1 MENKKSVSELMG
13 ITMEKVKEMV
23 DINSIIGEP
32 IKVDENITIIP
43 ISKVSFGFAS
53 GGSDLPNKLSR
64 DLFGGGAGAG
74 VSIKPEG
81 FLVINNG
88 EVKMIS
94 ATTSSD
100 PISSAINAVPGV
112 VEKING
118 FISKKKKGESVDEN
132 ATDEIKDILDESV
145 EFDG

>member
-1 MENKKSVSELMG
+1 MENKETKTEKPISELMG

-23 DINSIIGEP
+23 DINSVIGEP
-32 IKVDENITIIP
+32 IKIDDKITIIP

-64 DLFGGGAGAG
+64 DLFGGGGGAG

-81 FLVINNG
+81 FLVINDGN
-88 EVKMIS
+88 VQMIQAEPS
-94 ATTSSD
+94 AD
-100 PISSAINAVPGV
+100 PISSIISNAPNIV
-112 VEKING
+112 
-118 FISKKKKGESVDEN
+118 SKLGKMFGKNKKSESNEDSE
-132 ATDEIKDILDESV
+132 

>member
-1 MENKKSVSELMG
+1 MENKEAKNQKPISELMG

-23 DINSIIGEP
+23 DINSIVGEP
-32 IKVDENITIIP
+32 IKIDDKITIIP

-81 FLVINNG
+81 FLVINDGCVNM
-88 EVKMIS
+88 VQAS
-94 ATTSSD
+94 VSD
-100 PISSAINAVPGV
+100 SLAGSII
-112 VEKING
+112 
-118 FISKKKKGESVDEN
+118 EN
-132 ATDEIKDILDESV
+132 APNIVNKVGNFFKKDKNKDSLNIDNTDSE

>member
-1 MENKKSVSELMG
+1 MENKEAKKEKPISELMG

-23 DINSIIGEP
+23 DINSIVGEP
-32 IKVDENITIIP
+32 IKVDEKITIIP
-43 ISKVSFGFAS
+43 ISKVSFGFVS

-81 FLVINNG
+81 FIVINDG
-88 EVKMIS
+88 DVQMIH
-94 ATTSSD
+94 ALPDSD
-100 PISSAINAVPGV
+100 PISRIINNAPNLVNKLSDV
-112 VEKING
+112 
-118 FISKKKKGESVDEN
+118 FSKKKKKDDV
-132 ATDEIKDILDESV
+132 EIIDDSD

>member
-1 MENKKSVSELMG
+1 MENKETKKEKPVSELMG

-32 IKVDENITIIP
+32 IKIDDKITIIP

-81 FLVINNG
+81 FLVINDG
-88 EVKMIS
+88 DVQMIQ
-94 ATTSSD
+94 
-100 PISSAINAVPGV
+100 AVPSTDAV
-112 VEKING
+112 SSIINNAPNLV
-118 FISKKKKGESVDEN
+118 SKLGKMFKKNKDSSGDDKDEVS
-132 ATDEIKDILDESV
+132 E

>member
-1 MENKKSVSELMG
+1 MENKEPKKEIKKEKPLSELMG

-23 DINSIIGEP
+23 DINSIVGEP
-32 IKVDENITIIP
+32 IKVNEKITIIP

-64 DLFGGGAGAG
+64 ELFGGGAGAG

-81 FLVINNG
+81 FIVINDG
-88 EVKMIS
+88 DVKMIQAS
-94 ATTSSD
+94 KSSD
-100 PISSAINAVPGV
+100 PINAV
-112 VEKING
+112 I
-118 FISKKKKGESVDEN
+118 EN
-132 ATDEIKDILDESV
+132 APALIKKVSNIFNKEKKEESDGNSEDFE

>member
-1 MENKKSVSELMG
+1 MENKETKKEKPVSELMG

-23 DINSIIGEP
+23 DINSIVGEP
-32 IKVDENITIIP
+32 IKIDDKITIIP

-81 FLVINNG
+81 FLVINDG
-88 EVKMIS
+88 DVQMIQAVPS
-94 ATTSSD
+94 TD
-100 PISSAINAVPGV
+100 PISSIISNAPNLVNKLGKMFGKNKDSS
-112 VEKING
+112 EKEV
-118 FISKKKKGESVDEN
+118 SE
-132 ATDEIKDILDESV
+132 

>member
-1 MENKKSVSELMG
+1 MENNNKKEKPISELMG

-32 IKVDENITIIP
+32 IVINEKITIIP

-53 GGSDLPNKLSR
+53 GGSDLPNKLSK

-81 FLVINNG
+81 FLVINDG
-88 EVKMIS
+88 EVKMIP
-94 ATTSSD
+94 AITSSD
-100 PISSAINAVPGV
+100 PVSTIINNVPTFV
-112 VEKING
+112 DKINKI
-118 FISKKKKGESVDEN
+118 FKKKDNDSNIDDSTDIDEM
-132 ATDEIKDILDESV
+132 S
-145 EFDG
+145 EFEG

>member
-1 MENKKSVSELMG
+1 MENKETKKEKPVSELMG

-23 DINSIIGEP
+23 DINSIVGEP
-32 IKVDENITIIP
+32 IRIDDKITIIP

-81 FLVINNG
+81 FLVINDGN
-88 EVKMIS
+88 VQMIQAVPS
-94 ATTSSD
+94 AD
-100 PISSAINAVPGV
+100 PISSIINNAPNLVNKLG
-112 VEKING
+112 KM
-118 FISKKKKGESVDEN
+118 FKKNKDSSDDEN
-132 ATDEIKDILDESV
+132 NIDTE

>member
-1 MENKKSVSELMG
+1 MENKETKKEKPVSELMG

-23 DINSIIGEP
+23 DINSIVGEP
-32 IKVDENITIIP
+32 IKIDDKITIIP

-81 FLVINNG
+81 FLVINDG
-88 EVKMIS
+88 DVQMIQAVPS
-94 ATTSSD
+94 TD
-100 PISSAINAVPGV
+100 PISSIISNAPNLVNKLG
-112 VEKING
+112 KMFGKNKD
-118 FISKKKKGESVDEN
+118 SSDDEN
-132 ATDEIKDILDESV
+132 NIDTE

>member
-1 MENKKSVSELMG
+1 MENKETKKEKPVSELMG

-23 DINSIIGEP
+23 DINSIVGEP
-32 IKVDENITIIP
+32 IKIDDKITIIP

-81 FLVINNG
+81 FLVINDG
-88 EVKMIS
+88 DVQMIQ
-94 ATTSSD
+94 
-100 PISSAINAVPGV
+100 AVPSTDAV
-112 VEKING
+112 SSIINNAPNLV
-118 FISKKKKGESVDEN
+118 SKLGKMFKKNKDSSGDDKDEVS
-132 ATDEIKDILDESV
+132 E

>member
-1 MENKKSVSELMG
+1 MENKETKKEKPISELMG

-23 DINSIIGEP
+23 DINSIVGEP
-32 IKVDENITIIP
+32 IKVDEKITIIP
-43 ISKVSFGFAS
+43 ISKVSFGFVS

-81 FLVINNG
+81 FIVINDG
-88 EVKMIS
+88 DVQMIH
-94 ATTSSD
+94 ALPDSD
-100 PISSAINAVPGV
+100 PISRIINNAPNLVNKLSDV
-112 VEKING
+112 
-118 FISKKKKGESVDEN
+118 FSKKKKKDDV
-132 ATDEIKDILDESV
+132 EIIDDSD

>member
-1 MENKKSVSELMG
+1 MENKETKKEKPVSELMG

-23 DINSIIGEP
+23 DINSIVGEP
-32 IKVDENITIIP
+32 IKIDDKITIIP

-64 DLFGGGAGAG
+64 DLFGGGGGAG

-81 FLVINNG
+81 FLVINDG
-88 EVKMIS
+88 DVQMIQAVPS
-94 ATTSSD
+94 TD
-100 PISSAINAVPGV
+100 PISSIISNAPNLVNKLGKMFGKNKDSS
-112 VEKING
+112 EKEV
-118 FISKKKKGESVDEN
+118 SE
-132 ATDEIKDILDESV
+132 

>member
-1 MENKKSVSELMG
+1 MENKKPISELVG

-32 IKVDENITIIP
+32 IKVDDKITIIP

-64 DLFGGGAGAG
+64 ELFGGGAGAG
-74 VSIKPEG
+74 ISIKPEG
-81 FLVINNG
+81 FLVINDG
-88 EVKMIS
+88 DVKMIQS
-94 ATTSSD
+94 APLTD
-100 PISSAINAVPGV
+100 PLNTIINNVPGIV
-112 VEKING
+112 NKISG
-118 FISKKKKGESVDEN
+118 MFGKGE
-132 ATDEIKDILDESV
+132 KESDTETSDNFE

>member
-1 MENKKSVSELMG
+1 MENKETKNQKPISELMG

-23 DINSIIGEP
+23 DINSIVGEP
-32 IKVDENITIIP
+32 IKIDDKITIIP

-81 FLVINNG
+81 FLVINDG
-88 EVKMIS
+88 CVQMVQ
-94 ATTSSD
+94 ACASD
-100 PISSAINAVPGV
+100 SLAGSLI
-112 VEKING
+112 
-118 FISKKKKGESVDEN
+118 EN
-132 ATDEIKDILDESV
+132 APNIVNKVGNFFKKNKNKDSVNIDDTDSV

>member
-1 MENKKSVSELMG
+1 MENKETKKEKPISELMG

-23 DINSIIGEP
+23 NINSIVGEP
-32 IKVDENITIIP
+32 IKVDEKITIIP
-43 ISKVSFGFAS
+43 ISKVSFGFVS

-81 FLVINNG
+81 FIVINDG
-88 EVKMIS
+88 DVQMIH
-94 ATTSSD
+94 ALPDSD
-100 PISSAINAVPGV
+100 PISRIINNAPNLVNKLSDV
-112 VEKING
+112 
-118 FISKKKKGESVDEN
+118 FSKKKKKDDV
-132 ATDEIKDILDESV
+132 EIIDDSD

>member
-1 MENKKSVSELMG
+1 MEKKESKTEKPINELMG

-23 DINSIIGEP
+23 DINSIVGEP
-32 IKVDENITIIP
+32 IKIDDKITIIP

-81 FLVINNG
+81 FLVINDGN
-88 EVKMIS
+88 VQMIQAVPS
-94 ATTSSD
+94 TD
-100 PISSAINAVPGV
+100 PISSIINNAPNLVNKLG
-112 VEKING
+112 KM
-118 FISKKKKGESVDEN
+118 FKKNKDSSDDEN
-132 ATDEIKDILDESV
+132 NIDTE

>member
-1 MENKKSVSELMG
+1 MENKETKTEKPISELMG

-32 IKVDENITIIP
+32 IKIDDKITIIP

-64 DLFGGGAGAG
+64 DLFGGGEGAG

-81 FLVINNG
+81 FLVINDGN
-88 EVKMIS
+88 VQMIQAEPS
-94 ATTSSD
+94 AD
-100 PISSAINAVPGV
+100 PISSIISNAPNIV
-112 VEKING
+112 
-118 FISKKKKGESVDEN
+118 SKLGKMFGKNKKSESNEDSE
-132 ATDEIKDILDESV
+132 

>member
-1 MENKKSVSELMG
+1 MENKKEKPINEMMG

-32 IKVDENITIIP
+32 IVINDKITIIP

-53 GGSDLPNKLSR
+53 GGSDLPSKLSR

-81 FLVINNG
+81 FLVINDG
-88 EVKMIS
+88 DVKMIN
-94 ATTSSD
+94 APASSD
-100 PISSAINAVPGV
+100 PVSTVINSVPSIFNKV
-112 VEKING
+112 NDI
-118 FISKKKKGESVDEN
+118 FKKKKNDDSKTN
-132 ATDEIKDILDESV
+132 NSEISDIED
-145 EFDG
+145 FAD

>member
-1 MENKKSVSELMG
+1 MENKEAKNQKPISELMG

-23 DINSIIGEP
+23 DINSIVGEP
-32 IKVDENITIIP
+32 IKIDDEITIIP

-81 FLVINNG
+81 FLVINDG
-88 EVKMIS
+88 CVQMVP
-94 ATTSSD
+94 ACASD
-100 PISSAINAVPGV
+100 SLAGSLI
-112 VEKING
+112 
-118 FISKKKKGESVDEN
+118 EN
-132 ATDEIKDILDESV
+132 APNIVNKVGNFFKKNKNKDSLNIDDTDSV